1 MSKASLEMTS
11 SVVRVKEILSAE
23 VEDEV
28 VLMSVEK
35 GLYFGLNP
43 VGARLWDLLDESVP
57 VQEVCATIVEEFEVT
72 QEQCQEEVLGLLKDM
87 QEEGLIRIVL
97 EGQSDGL

>member
-43 VGARLWDLLDESVP
+43 VGARLWDLLDEFVP

-72 QEQCQEEVLGLLKDM
+72 LEQCQEEVLGLLKDM